1 MYLECVDADLPVVD
15 AVELVRL
22 IINPDDASV
31 VPEPKMSVGFADAVR
46 LAEMSEGM
54 GVLPASVGNTDE
66 NVGATAAVVVS

>member
-1 MYLECVDADLPVVD
+1 MDADLPVVD